1 VSNGAISVTP
11 ARFPLYAQ
19 VSLLLLGACA
29 IMFMLLMGEQIIL
42 PFVVAAIVATL
53 DSARV
58 RELL

>member
-1 VSNGAISVTP
+1 
-11 ARFPLYAQ
+11 
-19 VSLLLLGACA
+19 
-29 IMFMLLMGEQIIL
+29 MFMLLMGEQIIL

>member
-1 VSNGAISVTP
+1 MTP

-19 VSLLLLGACA
+19 VSLLLPGACA
-29 IMFMLLMGEQIIL
+29 VMFMLLMGEQIIL